1 MEGEVVVL
9 GDYNRLSLWNH
20 DRFKQQAPA
29 QKLTDEDL
37 RVLSEAGI

>member
-9 GDYNRLSLWNH
+9 GNHDRLSLWNH
-20 DRFKQQAPA
+20 DRFKQQAPD